1 MENNLTFEMMAAQPE
16 MMAAQLYQIF
26 QNHSIDI
33 PQDKRKAYTIFAAIQ
48 HCNIVAHKNL
58 SGDDLVY
65 WAKVINKLTERI
77 I

>member
-1 MENNLTFEMMAAQPE
+1 MENNLTPEMMAAQPE

-58 SGDDLVY
+58 SGEDLVY
-65 WAKVINKLTERI
+65 WAEVVNKLTQKI

>member
-1 MENNLTFEMMAAQPE
+1 MENNLTPE
-16 MMAAQLYQIF
+16 MMAAQLYQTF

-58 SGDDLVY
+58 SGEDLVY
-65 WAKVINKLTERI
+65 WAEVVNKLTERI
-77 I
+77 